1 MKVKFT
7 DKFVK
12 AIKPPTR
19 EEKQALYVEK
29 QGQGRSGRSLVL
41 HVSYGGAKTW
51 RIGYYKDGTRKRKL
65 PDGSEKVVPT
75 RLSVSAKLGAYPE
88 MSLAKAR
95 EAARAFEPPKASA
108 AARRDARFEIVAE
121 RWLSEHVEQRGLRS
135 ARELRRHVE
144 QYMAPAFAGRRLHDI
159 DQDDITDL
167 LDRIAVDHGPVMAD
181 HVLASLQ
188 NLLGWWRAKD
198 KSYAAVPWP
207 IMRGMRR
214 GAAAERER
222 VLDDD
227 ELRLFWR
234 LTGDGSVFGGFC
246 RMLLLTG
253 QRLQTV
259 RTMRWTDIDADGVWV
274 VPGKQGSGKR
284 KAGDPKGTIGAVR
297 LPPLALDTLRS
308 LPKVEL
314 AVRLPRRHRPTGR
327 LQPEQGPAVQSN
339 GARHA
344 GRAGARDGAVDPAR
358 LAEDAQDAA
367 VAAQGR
373 LSGRRAGARPHHQG
387 GRQSIRPLR
396 PLRGEERGARPL
408 RHARARRRRR
418 ERRAAP
424 PGDRLTRP
432 TTSERC

>member
-7 DKFVK
+7 DKFIR
-12 AIKPPTR
+12 AINPPTR
-19 EEKQALYVEK
+19 EDKQALYVEK
-29 QGQGRSGRSLVL
+29 QGQGRSGRSLIL
-41 HVSYGGAKTW
+41 HVSYGSAMTW
-51 RIGYYKDGTRKRKL
+51 RIGYYKDGTRKRRL
-65 PDGSEKVVPT
+65 PDGSEKVVAT
-75 RLSVSAKLGAYPE
+75 RLSASARLGSYPQ

-95 EAARAFEPPKASA
+95 EAARAFEPPRASA
-108 AARRDARFEIVAE
+108 AVRRDARFEVVAE
-121 RWLSEHVEQRGLRS
+121 RWLSEQVEARGLRS

-144 QYMAPAFAGRRLHDI
+144 KYMAPAFAGRRMHDI

-167 LDRIAVDHGPVMAD
+167 LDRIAEHHPVMAD

-284 KAGDPKGTIGAVR
+284 KAGDPKSTIGAVR

-308 LPKVEL
+308 LPRVESPFVFPGVTAPLVDCNLNKVRLCRAMEDAMLAEQGRAMERWTLHDLRRTLRTRLSLLKVDYLVGELVLGHTIKGVGKIYDRYDRFEEKSEALARFATHVL
-314 AVRLPRRHRPTGR
+314 AVIG
-327 LQPEQGPAVQSN
+327 ENVVQFHPVT
-339 GARHA
+339 A
-344 GRAGARDGAVDPAR
+344 
-358 LAEDAQDAA
+358 
-367 VAAQGR
+367 
-373 LSGRRAGARPHHQG
+373 
-387 GRQSIRPLR
+387 
-396 PLRGEERGARPL
+396 
-408 RHARARRRRR
+408 
-418 ERRAAP
+418 
-424 PGDRLTRP
+424 
-432 TTSERC
+432 

>member
-1 MKVKFT
+1 
-7 DKFVK
+7 
-12 AIKPPTR
+12 
-19 EEKQALYVEK
+19 
-29 QGQGRSGRSLVL
+29 
-41 HVSYGGAKTW
+41 
-51 RIGYYKDGTRKRKL
+51 
-65 PDGSEKVVPT
+65 
-75 RLSVSAKLGAYPE
+75 

-108 AARRDARFEIVAE
+108 AARRDARFEVVAE
-121 RWLSEHVEQRGLRS
+121 RWLSEHVEPRGLRS
-135 ARELRRHVE
+135 AGELRRHVAR
-144 QYMAPAFAGRRLHDI
+144 YMAPAFAGRRLHDI

-167 LDRIAVDHGPVMAD
+167 LDRIAEHHGAVMAD

-207 IMRGMRR
+207 IVRGMRR

-234 LTGDGSVFGGFC
+234 LTGDGSVFGGLC

-308 LPKVEL
+308 LPRVAGSPFVFPGVTAAL
-314 AVRLPRRHRPTGR
+314 VDVHR
-327 LQPEQGPAVQSN
+327 QQGPPVQ
-339 GARHA
+339 GYGGGDA
-344 GRAGARDGAVDPAR
+344 GRARRDDGAVDPAR

-373 LSGRRAGARPHHQG
+373 LSGRRVGARPHASRGSARIYDRYDRFEEKSEALARFATHVLASSARTSCSSARRPPEPDLSTIESQATESPG
-387 GRQSIRPLR
+387 FPALSITARSDDQSAVLFLAEPSSATSSATTHAVVL
-396 PLRGEERGARPL
+396 GARRHPL
-408 RHARARRRRR
+408 
-418 ERRAAP
+418 
-424 PGDRLTRP
+424 GG
-432 TTSERC
+432 